1 MNQDRQRLIVSAH
14 LSAIAGLLA
23 AGGDFVVTF
32 ILGALYPGYDFV
44 QQSESYLGTADSPV
58 ANYMNVWGIIFCL
71 LLMVFAYGL
80 RKTIF
85 SNGVWQTMV
94 VCCVLL
100 YGLGEGAG
108 SGLFPYNHVNGAL
121 TLSGKLHSLFG
132 GLAGAAIVF
141 VPFACTKIFTKDG
154 SPRMHAYSW
163 FVFGSGLLL
172 VIIFLISECDI
183 ILHKGLW
190 QRLFILD
197 YHLYLSVLAVVMLTN
212 LQDPKLEPQRYEE

>member
-1 MNQDRQRLIVSAH
+1 MGKPKGKVLVSAY
-14 LSAIAGLLA
+14 LSAIACFMA

-32 ILGALYPGYDFV
+32 ILGAIYPGYDFV
-44 QQSESYLGTADSPV
+44 HQSESYLGTADSPV
-58 ANYMNVWGIIFCL
+58 ANYMNVWGVVFCL

-85 SNGVWQTMV
+85 DSGVWPTV
-94 VCCVLL
+94 VVGCVLV

-108 SGLFPYNHVNGAL
+108 SGLFPYNHVNGVL

-132 GLAGAAIVF
+132 GLAGIAIVF
-141 VPFACTKIFTKDG
+141 VPFACTKIFTKRS

-163 FVFGSGLLL
+163 FAFGSGLFL
-172 VIIFLISECDI
+172 VIIFLISERGMI
-183 ILHKGLW
+183 IYKGLW

-197 YHLYLSVLAVVMLTN
+197 YHLYLSVLALVMLMN
-212 LQDPKLEPQRYEE
+212 LKGAKLKPQRYEE